1 MVTINPPHVWLRR
14 PDGEDLEIFF
24 TDLVN
29 HPTFVPEASMKLEK
43 QQEKRSYDNV
53 LAKLDPKKR
62 DEVSKRFDL
71 IQPLILLEKI
81 KNGNIQAVSKF
92 NDKYKELLHEDEEV
106 FKLKQ
111 EELISKIVKKYGGS
125 RATIM
130 RILENYRKYEDAS
143 ISRGLERLISN
154 KGKGYTGR
162 KDNKVMTIC
171 HPERQEI
178 VLDTILVRLTDKQIE
193 ILKESLERDYLN
205 KYRVSKATIHRL
217 VERRCAKVNEAEVKY
232 STISDIID
240 RIDKQAV
247 ERLRNIN
254 KAKTIYDEVARGYA
268 NREAIY
274 RLDIIQMDHTCLD
287 MQVIDDVTGLVIKPA
302 ATKPTGSRR
311 KSAADDKKT
320 E

>member
-43 QQEKRSYDNV
+43 QQEKKSYDNV

-111 EELISKIVKKYGGS
+111 EELISKIVKKYGRY

-178 VLDTILVRLTDKQIE
+178 VLDTILVRLTDKQI
-193 ILKESLERDYLN
+193 
-205 KYRVSKATIHRL
+205 
-217 VERRCAKVNEAEVKY
+217 RRCAKVNEAEVKY

-274 RLDIIQMDHTCLD
+274 RLDIIQMDHTRLD
-287 MQVIDDVTGLVIKPA
+287 MQVIDDVTGLVIDRP
-302 ATKPTGSRR
+302 
-311 KSAADDKKT
+311 
-320 E
+320 

>member
-43 QQEKRSYDNV
+43 QQEKKSYDNV

-81 KNGNIQAVSKF
+81 KNGNIQAVSEF

-125 RATIM
+125 RASIM
-130 RILENYRKYEDAS
+130 R
-143 ISRGLERLISN
+143 RLISN
-154 KGKGYTGR
+154 KGKGYIGR

-254 KAKTIYDEVARGYA
+254 KAKMKSPVVMQTERPYIGWILFRW
-268 NREAIY
+268 
-274 RLDIIQMDHTCLD
+274 IIHAWIC
-287 MQVIDDVTGLVIKPA
+287 
-302 ATKPTGSRR
+302 R
-311 KSAADDKKT
+311 
-320 E
+320 